1 MAKTRAEN
9 MVETLFCSCVIA
21 MLMAGCVKDAD
32 GDTEAQSGIRIE
44 MPADSIKTYV
54 NIYFSEPYYDVTP
67 MTRAALSTVA
77 TRLDIWITD
86 GVTTQAIH
94 QQSTDGSFGAITLS
108 LNKTKTY
115 TLYAVGHKCD
125 AEATLSDGV
134 IAWAEDK
141 VKDTFWYTTTFSPAD
156 VTAINAQMSRIVALF
171 RLETTDAVP
180 TDVKKIRIT
189 QRTVYDRWHIA
200 TGATH
205 QTDRI
210 STIAITSTAQDGTV
224 ALSVYSIVTDTP
236 TLHDITAEALDASD
250 QIIQSHVFTDVPLC
264 NGYKTT
270 YRGAFFTSQGVSM
283 TFTAGDWCE
292 YDTTVF

>member
-1 MAKTRAEN
+1 MSTTRAKS
-9 MVETLFCSCVIA
+9 MVTKLLLSTLITMTMTACTKDGETVTRPQANI
-21 MLMAGCVKDAD
+21 
-32 GDTEAQSGIRIE
+32 GIE
-44 MPADSIKTYV
+44 VPADSIETHV
-54 NIYFSEPYYDVTP
+54 TIFFGEPHYDVAP

-77 TRLDIWITD
+77 TRLDIWISD
-86 GVTTQAIH
+86 GTTTQAIH
-94 QQSTDGSFGAITLS
+94 QQSTQADFGTISTT

-250 QIIQSHVFTDVPLC
+250 QIIQSHVFNDVPLC